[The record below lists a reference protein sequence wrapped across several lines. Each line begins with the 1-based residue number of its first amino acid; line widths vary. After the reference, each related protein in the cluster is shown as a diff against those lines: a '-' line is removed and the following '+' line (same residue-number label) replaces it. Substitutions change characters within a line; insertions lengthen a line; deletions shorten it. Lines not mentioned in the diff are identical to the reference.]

1 MNKKS
6 AYTRG
11 AITTNPE
18 NQFDFWLGE
27 WDVTWGEDGK
37 GKNHILRIMD
47 DKIIQ
52 ENFSAP
58 DLIGMSV
65 SSYDAERKLWCQTW
79 VDNNGSYL
87 DFTGGFENEKMILA
101 ALPSSAGRP
110 ANNAWSGSTSAR
122 INLTGTGNAPM
133 TGAKAGVHYGRS
145 STCVNSHVASNVWG
159 SLYF

>member
-1 MNKKS
+1 MMASGKS
-6 AYTRG
+6 FNEGKSTDTRG
-11 AITTNPE
+11 AMTTNPE

-27 WDVTWGEDGK
+27 WEVTWGEDGK

-52 ENFSAP
+52 ENFTAP

-87 DFTGGFENEKMILA
+87 DFTGRFENDKMILSRDA
-101 ALPSSAGRP
+101 IVRGQACKQRMVWFNINTNQLDWNWERSDDGGESWRALWEIKYRRKS
-110 ANNAWSGSTSAR
+110 
-122 INLTGTGNAPM
+122 
-133 TGAKAGVHYGRS
+133 
-145 STCVNSHVASNVWG
+145 
-159 SLYF
+159 

>member
-1 MNKKS
+1 M
-6 AYTRG
+6 
-11 AITTNPE
+11 TTNPE
-18 NQFDFWLGE
+18 HQFDFWLGE

-87 DFTGGFENEKMILA
+87 DFTGGFENEKMILSRDA
-101 ALPSSAGRP
+101 IVRGQACKQRMVWFNIEANQFDWNWERSDDRGQSWRAL
-110 ANNAWSGSTSAR
+110 WR
-122 INLTGTGNAPM
+122 IKYTR
-133 TGAKAGVHYGRS
+133 K
-145 STCVNSHVASNVWG
+145 
-159 SLYF
+159 